1 MNHWFSP
8 FPIQPSFQSRLNAA
22 GITQC
27 TNPGSQS
34 LDRSGPQPP
43 DGALMLLYDSP
54 DRLLRL
60 RSLPSDDP
68 SVAGGR
74 WLSLSDLANG
84 YRKLLELRSTGRL
97 FSIWRLETLEDG
109 EWFSCLHGSADL
121 PGMDPPEALG
131 SVEAAVISRLLEAR
145 PEILS
150 LYQDLELDTEV
161 GRGKPHTTYM
171 NDLRN
176 RHLKDPESLLQD
188 FQNRN
193 HDLSIG
199 PTRIS
204 ELEESLSIM
213 RQECI
218 ARAQQVEVAMLQIT
232 QLQNHID
239 LVSEEDAVENDEL
252 KESLEASMQQTQLLV
267 LQLAQV
273 EEELIRQH
281 KEARSYSE
289 LMSAQT
295 IQIQR
300 ACQLMHSS
308 ADWQGMGISSGG
320 ASIEVLALLEGY
332 RHSLKRAERL
342 LTGGPG

>member
-1 MNHWFSP
+1 
-8 FPIQPSFQSRLNAA
+8 
-22 GITQC
+22 
-27 TNPGSQS
+27 
-34 LDRSGPQPP
+34 
-43 DGALMLLYDSP
+43 MLLYDSP